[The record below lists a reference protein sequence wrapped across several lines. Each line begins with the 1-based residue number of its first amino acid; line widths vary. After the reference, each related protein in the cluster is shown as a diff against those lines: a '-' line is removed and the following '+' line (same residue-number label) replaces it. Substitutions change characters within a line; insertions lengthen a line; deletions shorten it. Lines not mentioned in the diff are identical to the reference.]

1 MTTLSLLDEGHP
13 QDVQHADSVETAS
26 HTGTLADNIPSLAHH
41 RVDGVAVGS
50 FTAYD
55 DVYLT
60 MCGTRIATHSYRT
73 HRTACTRTLA
83 TKAKLG
89 VVGESRDGYSAHR
102 SIFQNALEDTCSPL
116 VLPAHARVLSPVA
129 VVHHQYLC

>member
-1 MTTLSLLDEGHP
+1 MTTLSLLEEDHP
-13 QDVQHADSVETAS
+13 
-26 HTGTLADNIPSLAHH
+26 LADNIPSRIAPSC
-41 RVDGVAVGS
+41 RWRGS
-50 FTAYD
+50 RELYC
-55 DVYLT
+55 YLT

-116 VLPAHARVLSPVA
+116 VLLAHARVLSPVA